1 MEWSL
6 YCDSAGS
13 SIILLIIE
21 QGTVAAYDGTM
32 QAENVCM

>member
-13 SIILLIIE
+13 SIIISE
-21 QGTVAAYDGTM
+21 RGTVAAYDGTM